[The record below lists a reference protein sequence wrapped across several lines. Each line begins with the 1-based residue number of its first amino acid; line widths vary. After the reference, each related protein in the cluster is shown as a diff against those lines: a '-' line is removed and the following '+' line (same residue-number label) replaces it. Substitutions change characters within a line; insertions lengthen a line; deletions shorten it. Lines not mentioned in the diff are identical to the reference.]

1 MEQLQKGESPMDKWK
16 KLLNRET
23 VLYLVFGVLTTVVN
37 YVVFHLIYMA
47 VLGGKGSL
55 IANAIAFAAAVV
67 FAFVVNK
74 IFVFESK
81 SWAIPVLVKEI
92 PPFVAS
98 RVASFGI
105 EELGLFISENLLG
118 WNGVAVLTIG
128 QTVIDGVTV
137 AKLAL
142 SVIVVAM
149 NYVFCKWFVFKK

>member
-1 MEQLQKGESPMDKWK
+1 MDKLK

-23 VLYLVFGVLTTVVN
+23 VLYLIFGVLTTVVN
-37 YVVFHLIYMA
+37 YAVFRLVYVA
-47 VLGGKGSL
+47 VLGGKYSVV
-55 IANAIAFAAAVV
+55 ANAVAFVAAVV

-81 SWAIPVLVKEI
+81 SWAPSVLRKEI

-105 EELGLFISENLLG
+105 EELGLLVSESVFHLNT
-118 WNGVAVLTIG
+118 VTVLTLG
-128 QTVIDGVTV
+128 STVIDGVTV

-142 SVIVVAM
+142 SVIVVVM

>member
-1 MEQLQKGESPMDKWK
+1 M
-16 KLLNRET
+16 
-23 VLYLVFGVLTTVVN
+23 
-37 YVVFHLIYMA
+37 
-47 VLGGKGSL
+47 
-55 IANAIAFAAAVV
+55 
-67 FAFVVNK
+67 
-74 IFVFESK
+74 
-81 SWAIPVLVKEI
+81 LVKEI